1 MRQLLLI
8 TRKYLRSFLKCRL
21 YFLKIEVKHC
31 SYKKSAVLNSV
42 TLMQKSAMSKNSV
55 TFTNL
60 EAVARSL
67 FRSSFEAN
75 LEAVSVS
82 LSIWSKCR
90 EIQTR
95 KNSIFEHF
103 SRSVT
108 DEYSHK

>member
-75 LEAVSVS
+75 LEAAPYLSVFG
-82 LSIWSKCR
+82 LNAGKYR
-90 EIQTR
+90 PEKTPYL
-95 KNSIFEHF
+95 NTFHA
-103 SRSVT
+103 V
-108 DEYSHK
+108 